1 MSKVVTFSILL
12 LISILIGGGIYVFLE
27 THERKEKTI
36 HTGLFGEA
44 RTNPLYASRLFLKR
58 MGIPAETKSSIQG
71 LTGFPDTDTVLLID
85 SNRSNISPRRT
96 NELIQWVKSGG
107 HLIALATHNWSYR
120 RANNE
125 DNDEVSNESSI
136 VEQSELSPDPLQKF
150 LGVRTGNKINYD
162 DLTDS
167 ERQRVDKIEEKD
179 DDYVSDTL
187 FKIHLNGVNKPL
199 AMANNW
205 YHPILIDQSLNN
217 NRMIEVIKLRS
228 TNFMVR
234 KNVGDGLIT
243 LVSNLDFIQN
253 RQIEKA
259 DHAEILWY
267 LVHGLHTPIS
277 KPAAVWLIHSDKM
290 PSLWDLLWRN
300 AWMFILSLLSLFIA
314 WLLNS
319 TRRFGP
325 IIPKMDDNRRS
336 LIEHITSSGNFY
348 WNHNNKGQLLESSR
362 RALNQKLSRTYP
374 GWVHLSETEQV
385 NLIQEKCKISPDMI
399 HRALFSPTI
408 ERAEDFT
415 DSIRQLEVIRH
426 AI

>member
-1 MSKVVTFSILL
+1 MSRLVTFSILL
-12 LISILIGGGIYVFLE
+12 LISLLIGGGIYVFLE
-27 THERKEKTI
+27 THERKEKII

-44 RTNPLYASRLFLKR
+44 RTNSLYASRLFLKR

-71 LTGFPDTDTVLLID
+71 LSGFPDTDTVILIN
-85 SNRSNISPRRT
+85 SKRSTISPRRT

-107 HLIALATHNWSYR
+107 HLIALAAHDWSYR
-120 RANNE
+120 HNK
-125 DNDEVSNESSI
+125 NDENNKDGSKNAIEI
-136 VEQSELSPDPLQKF
+136 SPDPIQNY
-150 LGVRTGNKINYD
+150 LGVHTGRKINYD
-162 DLTDS
+162 DLAES
-167 ERQRVDKIEEKD
+167 ERKLVDKIEEEGD
-179 DDYVSDTL
+179 DFVTDTL
-187 FKIHLNGVNKPL
+187 FKIHLKGVDKPL
-199 AMANNW
+199 AMANSW
-205 YHPILIDQSLNN
+205 YHPILIDRNKNN
-217 NRMIEVIKLRS
+217 NRTTEVIKLRS

-234 KNVGDGLIT
+234 KNVGNGLIT
-243 LVSNLDFIQN
+243 LVSNLDFIEN
-253 RQIEKA
+253 GQIEKA

-277 KPAAVWLIHSDKM
+277 KPAAVWLIHSDKS

-300 AWMFILSLLSLFIA
+300 AWMFILSLLFLFVA

-325 IIPKMDDNRRS
+325 MIPKMDDNRRS

-348 WNHNNKGQLLESSR
+348 WKHNKKNLLLESSR
-362 RALNQKLSRTYP
+362 KALNNKLSRSNP
-374 GWVHLSETEQV
+374 GWIHLSEKEQV
-385 NLIQEKCKISPDMI
+385 NLIQEKCNLSPDVI

-415 DSIRQLEVIRH
+415 DNIRQLEVIRH

>member
-1 MSKVVTFSILL
+1 MSRVVTFSILL
-12 LISILIGGGIYVFLE
+12 LISLLIGGGIYVFLE

-58 MGIPAETKSSIQG
+58 MGIPAVTKNSIQG
-71 LTGFPDTDTVLLID
+71 LTGFPDKDTVILID
-85 SNRSNISPRRT
+85 SKRSNISPRRT
-96 NELIQWVKSGG
+96 EELIQWVNAGG
-107 HLIALATHNWSYR
+107 HLVALATHNWSYR
-120 RANNE
+120 RAKNE
-125 DNDEVSNESSI
+125 VNEFISEKTI
-136 VEQSELSPDPLQKF
+136 EQSELSPDPLQKF

-162 DLTDS
+162 DLTEN
-167 ERQRVDKIEEKD
+167 ERILVDKIEEEGD
-179 DDYVSDTL
+179 DFVTDTL
-187 FKIHLNGVNKPL
+187 FKIHLKGVDRPL

-205 YHPILIDQSLNN
+205 FHPILIDRNKNN
-217 NRMIEVIKLRS
+217 NRTTEVIKLRS

-234 KNVGDGLIT
+234 KNVGNGLIT

-253 RQIEKA
+253 GQIEKA

-300 AWMFILSLLSLFIA
+300 AWMFILSLLFLFVA

-325 IIPKMDDNRRS
+325 MIPKMDDNRRS

-348 WNHNNKGQLLESSR
+348 WKHNKKNLLLESSR
-362 RALNQKLSRTYP
+362 KALTQKLSRTHP
-374 GWVHLSETEQV
+374 GWIHLSETEQI
-385 NLIQEKCKISPDMI
+385 NLIQEKCNLSPDVI
-399 HRALFSPTI
+399 HRILFSPTI
-408 ERAEDFT
+408 EQAEDFT
-415 DSIRQLEVIRH
+415 TSIRQLEVIRRT
-426 AI
+426 I